1 MTGSPLDELRAGTP
15 CSVACL
21 CRDEWCAEE
30 IDLTLGEYE
39 SLEAAARFAIA
50 LGHRPAPGDRVVG
63 RTMGYAVVE
72 AREPS
77 P

>member
-1 MTGSPLDELRAGTP
+1 VTESPLNELRARTP

-30 IDLTLGEYE
+30 IDLTLGEFE
-39 SLEAAARFAIA
+39 SLEASAQFAIA

-63 RTMGYAVVE
+63 RTTHYAVVE